1 MSILRTFIEKLETSG
16 AVVPSAADELEP
28 LRPPLAAAEAAIEE
42 AIRQRQ
48 ASEQRRAETADRRV
62 SDAPGYIGPE
72 RRAGDRRKTGFGRRE
87 RD

>member
-16 AVVPSAADELEP
+16 AVAPSAADELEP
-28 LRPPLAAAEAAIEE
+28 LTPAMAAAEAAIEA

-48 ASEQRRAETADRRV
+48 ASEQRSREMADRRV

-72 RRAGDRRKTGFGRRE
+72 RRAGDRRKAGFGRRE

>member
-1 MSILRTFIEKLETSG
+1 VSILRTFIEKLETSG
-16 AVVPSAADELEP
+16 AVVPSAVDELEP

-48 ASEQRRAETADRRV
+48 AETADRRV
-62 SDAPGYIGPE
+62 SDAPVYIGPE